1 MPAVLQLT
9 APVKVEEYDK
19 WLLDATIRELSARHF
34 SDERNQSPLRRM
46 ARRLLDFIELAE
58 QEEFMR
64 EIDDLDSNGEIR
76 LAYRFGRQIYR
87 EAEARLAIAPSPG
100 FIAAVLL
107 AGFGD
112 ASALNYLRYG
122 VTEDRLRELGLIQ
135 PTMAGQRIEIIMM
148 LGLTAQIVQAG
159 LALGFDQV
167 ENAVRL
173 GSEGLFVHTLTQA
186 VRLVEQ
192 IPNCAVIIAVLSDEY
207 EDIVGGSRGGVGLT
221 TADRD

>member
-1 MPAVLQLT
+1 MSITVAFLDPSNDDLFTTVASFANARELELLDVADQQKSAREAIRAAVANALRQQPSPGSRIALVKGGAGSGKSHILTTTFRRASCSGEVYAAVLQLT

-19 WLLDATIRELSARHF
+19 WLLDATIRELSTRHF

-46 ARRLLDFIELAE
+46 AGRLLDFIELAE

-64 EIDDLDSNGEIR
+64 AIDDLDSNEEIK

-87 EAEARLAIAPSPG
+87 EAEARLAIAPSHG

-122 VTEDRLRELGLIQ
+122 VID
-135 PTMAGQRIEIIMM
+135 
-148 LGLTAQIVQAG
+148 
-159 LALGFDQV
+159 
-167 ENAVRL
+167 
-173 GSEGLFVHTLTQA
+173 
-186 VRLVEQ
+186 
-192 IPNCAVIIAVLSDEY
+192 
-207 EDIVGGSRGGVGLT
+207 
-221 TADRD
+221 